1 MPTSPPVLS
10 QRALN
15 RALLARQWLLERN
28 DATAE
33 TAIDHLVGM
42 QAQAPLS
49 PYVGLWSRL
58 TDFDPVELAALLVE
72 RRAVR
77 TWVMRSTIHLVT
89 SADVRTLWPIMH
101 PAVERSWRSTHF
113 ARDVAEI
120 DRAEILDAGL
130 RLLEERPRTRAE
142 LAPMLADRWPGV
154 PPDSLVYT
162 LSYNLPVVQIP
173 PRGVWGST
181 GPSAITTI
189 EAWLGPS
196 VEAEPDIDAVVVR
209 YLAAYGPARVMDCQ
223 AWSGLTKL
231 RPVFERLRPRL
242 ETFRDEQGRELFDV
256 SDAPRPAEDDPA
268 PIRFLPEYDN
278 VLLGHAD
285 RSRIIPPGRRIPRPP
300 GEGAGRGT
308 VLVDGMFQG
317 EWRIERSRD
326 RASATLIVEPFEAVS
341 PADAAAI
348 EAEGLELL
356 RFVAPDSSA
365 EVSVREPIG

>member
-1 MPTSPPVLS
+1 MSTPTVLR

-15 RALLARQWLLERN
+15 RALLARQWLLERRES
-28 DATAE
+28 TAE
-33 TAIDHLVGM
+33 AAIEQLVGM

-58 TDFDPVELAALLVE
+58 ADFDPVELAALLVE

-89 SADVRTLWPIMH
+89 AADVRTLWPIMH
-101 PAVERSWRSTHF
+101 PVVERAWRGSHF

-120 DRAEILDAGL
+120 DPAAILTLGQQ
-130 RLLEERPRTRAE
+130 LLEERPRTRSELVPVLAE
-142 LAPMLADRWPGV
+142 RWPDI

-162 LSYNLPVVQIP
+162 LSYNLPVVQVT

-181 GPSAITTI
+181 GPAAITTI
-189 EAWLGPS
+189 DAWLGPAG
-196 VEAEPDIDAVVVR
+196 EATPDIDAIVVR
-209 YLAAYGPARVMDCQ
+209 YLAAYGPASVMDCQ
-223 AWSGLTKL
+223 SWSGLTKL
-231 RPVFERLRPRL
+231 KPAFERLRPRL
-242 ETFRDEQGRELFDV
+242 ETFRDERGRELFDV
-256 SDAPRPAEDDPA
+256 PDAPRPDAEVPA

-285 RSRIIPPGRRIPRPP
+285 RSRIIPPGRRIPLPP

-308 VLVDGMFQG
+308 VLIDGMFQG

-326 RASATLIVEPFEAVS
+326 RSAATLVIEPFEVVPDTDKRAL
-341 PADAAAI
+341 

-356 RFVAPDSSA
+356 RFIAPDA
-365 EVSVREPIG
+365 GPEVNVLEPFG